1 MLQVFLSSLCIPAYL
16 LEHNA
21 LSGHTQVA
29 ISVPC
34 WSVWTLAL
42 LNILVGDTDSGT
54 ECTLSKFVDKTK
66 WSGVVSMWGDKAMPL
81 TATLAGLRDGP
92 VQTS

>member
-1 MLQVFLSSLCIPAYL
+1 M
-16 LEHNA
+16 
-21 LSGHTQVA
+21 
-29 ISVPC
+29 
-34 WSVWTLAL
+34 
-42 LNILVGDTDSGT
+42 

-92 VQTS
+92 VQTSRNSARPKHKHRLGDERIESGPEEKDL